1 MGISIPL
8 NNIESWKW
16 TREKEKVIIG
26 SWIHVNRATRS
37 FFFFFPSKWVLRWP
51 ICRGIIIEEGWW
63 SLNDTLLARATFP
76 GERVYRR
83 LSNNKWLE
91 KPARKSKRRNACRSF
106 PSSPIILRKG
116 LSRLG
121 NRQFP
126 PYLARNT
133 MQLLLPRPNDD
144 GLPLTDCLSNEF
156 ARLLLAN
163 SHLDKTL
170 TKEWKIPFKCFAI
183 LNYSESS

>member
-1 MGISIPL
+1 MQ
-8 NNIESWKW
+8 
-16 TREKEKVIIG
+16 REV
-26 SWIHVNRATRS
+26 
-37 FFFFFPSKWVLRWP
+37 FFFFSIEMSSSLANLSRDHYRGGVVIVKRHPSGA
-51 ICRGIIIEEGWW
+51 CHFSRG
-63 SLNDTLLARATFP
+63 ARVSTVKQQQVT
-76 GERVYRR
+76 RD
-83 LSNNKWLE
+83 
-91 KPARKSKRRNACRSF
+91 RKSKRRNACRSF

>member
-63 SLNDTLLARATFP
+63 SLNDTLLPRATFP
-76 GERVYRR
+76 AERVYRR

-106 PSSPIILRKG
+106 PSLSNNITKGAFQTWKPPISS
-116 LSRLG
+116 LSRAQHNATVITAAKWRWVALNRLFIERVCPPPPCQLSLG
-121 NRQFP
+121 
-126 PYLARNT
+126 
-133 MQLLLPRPNDD
+133 
-144 GLPLTDCLSNEF
+144 
-156 ARLLLAN
+156 
-163 SHLDKTL
+163 
-170 TKEWKIPFKCFAI
+170 
-183 LNYSESS
+183 